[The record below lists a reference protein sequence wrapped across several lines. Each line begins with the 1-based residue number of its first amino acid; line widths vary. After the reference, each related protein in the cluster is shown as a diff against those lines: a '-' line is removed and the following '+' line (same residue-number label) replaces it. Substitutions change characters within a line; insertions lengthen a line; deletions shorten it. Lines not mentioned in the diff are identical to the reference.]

1 MPPAPQPPDAPAP
14 APQPPPHSPSGPDNP
29 SGSRSSSSPRRPYH
43 HGDLRRAILTAALDV
58 IAADGP
64 SALSL
69 RDLAR
74 RAGVSHAAPAHHF
87 KDRTGLLTAIAAEG
101 FGLLAGTLHE
111 AADLK
116 DAGVRYVRFAREHPA
131 HFQVMFTPELLRA
144 DDLELTAARAL
155 AGDALRAAV
164 AGVRPEALGV
174 DARLAG
180 VAAWSLAHGFATL
193 LLGHNLDGPVGDR
206 DPEEVFRTLAA
217 TLFRGEPPSEPRTP

>member
-1 MPPAPQPPDAPAP
+1 MA
-14 APQPPPHSPSGPDNP
+14 
-29 SGSRSSSSPRRPYH
+29 PYH

-64 SALSL
+64 AALSL

-101 FGLLAGTLHE
+101 FGLLAATIGE

-131 HFQVMFTPELLRA
+131 HFQVMFTPGLLRG
-144 DDLELTAARAL
+144 DDLELTTARTL
-155 AGDALRAAV
+155 ATEALRHAV
-164 AGVRPEALGV
+164 SAVRPADLGI
-174 DARLAG
+174 DTRLAG

-193 LLGHNLDGPVGDR
+193 LLGHNLDGAVGDQ
-206 DPEEVFRTLAA
+206 DPEEVFRTLAG
-217 TLFRGEPPSEPRTP
+217 TLFRSA

>member
-1 MPPAPQPPDAPAP
+1 MSTTKPTKTGETGAPDAT
-14 APQPPPHSPSGPDNP
+14 SENS
-29 SGSRSSSSPRRPYH
+29 RRPYH

-58 IAADGP
+58 IAVDGP

-101 FGLLAGTLHE
+101 FGLLAGAIGE

-131 HFQVMFTPELLRA
+131 HFQVMFAPELLR
-144 DDLELTAARAL
+144 DGDLELVTARAL
-155 AGDALRAAV
+155 AGDALSGAV
-164 AGVRPEALGV
+164 SAVPPEGRGP

-193 LLGHNLDGPVGDR
+193 LLGHNLDGAVGER
-206 DPEEVFRTLAA
+206 GPEEVFRELAGM
-217 TLFRGEPPSEPRTP
+217 LFRPAPD

>member
-1 MPPAPQPPDAPAP
+1 MAPTEKKL
-14 APQPPPHSPSGPDNP
+14 
-29 SGSRSSSSPRRPYH
+29 GSRPYH

-101 FGLLAGTLHE
+101 FGLLADTVGE
-111 AADLK
+111 ASDLK

-131 HFQVMFTPELLRA
+131 HFTVMFAPGLLRA
-144 DDLELTAARAL
+144 DDLELTTARAL
-155 AGDALRAAV
+155 ATDALRHAV
-164 AGVRPEALGV
+164 SGVRSEDFGI
-174 DARLAG
+174 DTRLAG

-193 LLGHNLDGPVGDR
+193 LLGHNLAVGDR
-206 DPEEVFRTLAA
+206 DPEEVFRTLTT
-217 TLFRGEPPSEPRTP
+217 TLFRTA

>member
-1 MPPAPQPPDAPAP
+1 M
-14 APQPPPHSPSGPDNP
+14 SPSKSAPEP
-29 SGSRSSSSPRRPYH
+29 QRPYH
-43 HGDLRRAILTAALDV
+43 HGDLRRAVLTAALDV

-101 FGLLAGTLHE
+101 YGLLAQTVRD
-111 AADLK
+111 APDLR

-131 HFQVMFTPELLRA
+131 HFQVMFTPGLLRA

-164 AGVRPEALGV
+164 ATVAPEDRGP
-174 DARLAG
+174 DSRLAG

-193 LLGHNLDGPVGDR
+193 LLGHNLDGPVGDQ
-206 DPEEVFRTLAA
+206 DPEEVFRAITAM
-217 TLFRGEPPSEPRTP
+217 LFHSADR

>member
-1 MPPAPQPPDAPAP
+1 MNPAKTGDPA
-14 APQPPPHSPSGPDNP
+14 
-29 SGSRSSSSPRRPYH
+29 RPYH

-58 IAADGP
+58 ITVDGP

-101 FGLLAGTLHE
+101 HELLAGALAE
-111 AADLK
+111 AEDLR

-131 HFQVMFTPELLRA
+131 HFQVMFTPGLLRQN
-144 DDLELTAARAL
+144 DLELTTARTL
-155 AGDALRAAV
+155 AGERLRAAIASV
-164 AGVRPEALGV
+164 PAEGRGP

-193 LLGHNLDGPVGDR
+193 LLSHNLDGPVGDQ
-206 DPEEVFRTLAA
+206 DPEEVFHALTGM
-217 TLFRGEPPSEPRTP
+217 LFRSH